1 MFHNQIQQ
9 VQQKISAVQQMVS
22 NIRQSEQTNQQR
34 LQQLAQDEAYASQ
47 QLQRVQQL
55 CQELSSNLQ
64 NITFNQSFTGLS
76 TNQGYTSPTEM
87 AHFGTAPT
95 GGFSSTSGF
104 STTGMPMTQTY
115 QGSSFFDPSMNMGG
129 MQGILPTSTNLSG
142 IATMKPDT
150 YLASRDQ
157 FLSGAGG
164 TTSLGQIGQQAGIST
179 SGISSGMSSTGMP
192 SSGMSSS
199 GLTKGFNQ

>member
-64 NITFNQSFTGLS
+64 NISFNQSYTGFT

-87 AHFGTAPT
+87 ANF
-95 GGFSSTSGF
+95 
-104 STTGMPMTQTY
+104 GMPMTQSY
-115 QGSSFFDPSMNMGG
+115 QGSNFFDPSMSMGG
-129 MQGILPTSTNLSG
+129 MQSILPTSTNLSS

-150 YLASRDQ
+150 YMASRDQ
-157 FLSGAGG
+157 LSGGMSG
-164 TTSLGQIGQQAGIST
+164 TTNLSQIGQQAGISA
-179 SGISSGMSSTGMP
+179 SGMS

-199 GLTKGFNQ
+199 GMTSSGFSKGFNQ